1 MAGQPHAKVTKIHAA
16 FSKSYAEA
24 RQKFLNAAQQANLE
38 VESHIHPEKG
48 RDGEALAMDVVREG
62 PADAKHVLLISS
74 ACHGVEGYCG
84 SGVQIDA
91 LLSTEWH
98 QAVAQS
104 GVAVVY
110 VHALNPYG
118 FSHVRRV
125 TQENVDLNRNFHDF
139 SKALPE
145 NPAYKEIQHL
155 LLPEVW
161 PPNEANLQATQQY
174 ILEHGMP
181 KLQAA
186 VSQGQHHDPKGLFFG
201 GQAPTWSNQ
210 TIRKVLRQH
219 GGSAQKFAWIDLH
232 TGLGPSGVGERIY
245 AGANDAAA
253 IARARQWWGSGI
265 TSIYDGSSSSAF
277 LTGLMWM
284 SVQDECPQAEYTGI
298 ALEYGTLPPKEMLM
312 ALRADHWLHLH
323 PEAPEDLKKSI
334 KAQIFQAFYTDTDV
348 WRDQIIMQAREAMH
362 QAVKALS

>member
-1 MAGQPHAKVTKIHAA
+1 MTNIQAA
-16 FSKSYAEA
+16 FSKTYAEA
-24 RQKFLNAAQQANLE
+24 RQKFLSAAQKAGLQ
-38 VESHIHPEKG
+38 VESHVHPEKG
-48 RDGEALAMDVVREG
+48 RDGEELAMDVVREG
-62 PADAKHVLLISS
+62 PADAKHVLLVSS

-91 LLSTEWH
+91 LQNAEWH
-98 QAVAQS
+98 QAVAKS

-110 VHALNPYG
+110 VHALNPHG

-139 SKALPE
+139 SKPLPE

-161 PPNEANLQATQQY
+161 PPTQDNVQATLQY
-174 ILEHGMP
+174 IAEHGMP

-186 VSQGQHHDPKGLFFG
+186 VSQGQHHDPQGLFFG

-219 GGSAQKFAWIDLH
+219 GGRAQKFAWIDLH
-232 TGLGPSGVGERIY
+232 TGLGPSGVGERIF
-245 AGANDAAA
+245 AGDNDAQA
-253 IARARQWWGSGI
+253 IARARQWWGNI
-265 TSIYDGSSSSAF
+265 TSIYDGTSSSAF

-284 SVQDECPQAEYTGI
+284 SVKDECPQAEHTGI
-298 ALEYGTLPPKEMLM
+298 ALEYGTLPMNDMLM

-323 PEAPEDLKKSI
+323 PEASDELKKSI
-334 KAQIFQAFYTDTDV
+334 KAQIFKAFYTDTDE
-348 WRDQIIMQAREAMH
+348 WRTQIITQAREAMA
-362 QAVKALS
+362 QALQGLT

>member
-1 MAGQPHAKVTKIHAA
+1 MTSIHDA

-24 RQKFLNAAQQANLE
+24 RQKFLAAAAQAGLK

-48 RDGEALAMDVVREG
+48 RDGEELAMDVVREG
-62 PADAKHVLLISS
+62 PADAKHVLLVSS

-91 LLSTEWH
+91 LRSAEWH
-98 QAVAQS
+98 KAVAQS

-110 VHALNPYG
+110 VHALNPHG

-139 SKALPE
+139 SQPLPD
-145 NPAYKEIQHL
+145 NTAYKEVQHL
-155 LLPEVW
+155 LLPEQW
-161 PPNEANLQATQQY
+161 PPNEANQQETMAY
-174 ILEHGMP
+174 IAQHGMP

-201 GQAPTWSNQ
+201 GQGPTWSNQ

-219 GGSAQKFAWIDLH
+219 GGQAQKFAWIDLH

-245 AGANDAAA
+245 AGDNDAQA
-253 IARARQWWGSGI
+253 IARARQWWGSI
-265 TSIYDGSSSSAF
+265 TSIYDGTSSSAF

-284 SVQDECPQAEYTGI
+284 SVKDECPQAEHTGI
-298 ALEYGTLPPKEMLM
+298 ALEYGTLPMNDMLM

-323 PEAPEDLKKSI
+323 PEVSAELKKSI
-334 KAQIFQAFYTDTDV
+334 KAQIFNAFYTDTDE
-348 WRDQIIMQAREAMH
+348 WRTQIITQAREAMA
-362 QAVKALS
+362 QALQGLT

>member
-1 MAGQPHAKVTKIHAA
+1 MTNIHDA

-24 RQKFLNAAQQANLE
+24 RQKFLAAAAQAGLQ
-38 VESHIHPEKG
+38 VESHIHPNKG
-48 RDGEALAMDVVREG
+48 RDGEELAMDVAREG
-62 PADAKHVLLISS
+62 PADAKHVLLVSS

-91 LLSTEWH
+91 LRSAEWH
-98 QAVAQS
+98 KAVAQS

-110 VHALNPYG
+110 VHALNPHG

-139 SKALPE
+139 SKPLPD
-145 NPAYKEIQHL
+145 NTAYKEVQHL
-155 LLPEVW
+155 LLPDVW
-161 PPNEANLQATQQY
+161 PPNAANMQATMQY
-174 ILEHGMP
+174 IATHGMP

-210 TIRKVLRQH
+210 TIRKVLKQH
-219 GGSAQKFAWIDLH
+219 GGTAQKLAWIDLH
-232 TGLGPSGVGERIY
+232 TGLGPSGIGERIY

-253 IARARQWWGSGI
+253 IQRARTWWGNI
-265 TSIYDGSSSSAF
+265 TSIYDGTSSSAF

-284 SVQDECPQAEYTGI
+284 SVQDECPQTEYTGI
-298 ALEYGTLPPKEMLM
+298 ALEYGTLPMNDMLM

-323 PEAPEDLKKSI
+323 PEASDDLKKSI
-334 KAQIFQAFYTDTDV
+334 KAQIFNAFYTDTDE
-348 WRDQIIMQAREAMH
+348 WRAQIISQARDAMD
-362 QAVKALS
+362 QAIQGLK

>member
-1 MAGQPHAKVTKIHAA
+1 MTNIHDA

-24 RQKFLNAAQQANLE
+24 RQKFLNAAQQAGLQ
-38 VESHIHPEKG
+38 VESHIHPNKG
-48 RDGEALAMDVVREG
+48 RDGEELAMDVAREG
-62 PADAKHVLLISS
+62 PADAQHVLLISS

-91 LLSTEWH
+91 LQSAEWH
-98 QAVAQS
+98 KAVAQS

-110 VHALNPYG
+110 VHALNPHG

-139 SKALPE
+139 SKPLPD
-145 NPAYKEIQHL
+145 NIAYKEVQHL
-155 LLPEVW
+155 LLPDVW
-161 PPNEANLQATQQY
+161 PPNEVNQQATMQY
-174 ILEHGMP
+174 IAANGMP

-210 TIRKVLRQH
+210 TIRKVLRQQA
-219 GGSAQKFAWIDLH
+219 GKAQKFAWIDLH

-253 IARARQWWGSGI
+253 IASRMI
-265 TSIYDGSSSSAF
+265 TFG
-277 LTGLMWM
+277 
-284 SVQDECPQAEYTGI
+284 Q
-298 ALEYGTLPPKEMLM
+298 
-312 ALRADHWLHLH
+312 
-323 PEAPEDLKKSI
+323 
-334 KAQIFQAFYTDTDV
+334 
-348 WRDQIIMQAREAMH
+348 
-362 QAVKALS
+362 QAVVTSSPAGPAQLVY

>member
-1 MAGQPHAKVTKIHAA
+1 MTNIHDA

-24 RQKFLNAAQQANLE
+24 RQKFLTAAAQAGLQ
-38 VESHIHPEKG
+38 VESHIHPNKG
-48 RDGEALAMDVVREG
+48 RDGEELAMDVAREG
-62 PADAKHVLLISS
+62 PADAKHVLLVSS

-91 LLSTEWH
+91 LRSAEWH
-98 QAVAQS
+98 KAVAQS

-110 VHALNPYG
+110 VHALNPHG

-139 SKALPE
+139 SKPLPD
-145 NPAYKEIQHL
+145 NTAYKEVQHL
-155 LLPEVW
+155 LLPDVW
-161 PPNEANLQATQQY
+161 PPNEANMQATMQY
-174 ILEHGMP
+174 IATHGMP

-210 TIRKVLRQH
+210 TIRKVLKQH
-219 GGSAQKFAWIDLH
+219 GGTAQKLAWIDLH
-232 TGLGPSGVGERIY
+232 TGLGPSGIGERIY

-253 IARARQWWGSGI
+253 IQRARTWWGNI
-265 TSIYDGSSSSAF
+265 TSIYDGTSSSAF

-284 SVQDECPQAEYTGI
+284 SVQDECPQTEYTGI
-298 ALEYGTLPPKEMLM
+298 ALEYGTLPMNDMLM

-323 PEAPEDLKKSI
+323 PEASDDLKKSI
-334 KAQIFQAFYTDTDV
+334 KAQIFNAFYTDTDE
-348 WRDQIIMQAREAMH
+348 WRAQIISQARDAMA
-362 QAVKALS
+362 QAIQGLK

>member
-1 MAGQPHAKVTKIHAA
+1 MTTIHSA

-24 RQKFLNAAQQANLE
+24 RQKFLNAAQQAGLQ

-48 RDGEALAMDVVREG
+48 RDGEELAMDVAREG
-62 PADAKHVLLISS
+62 PLDAKHVLLVSS

-84 SGVQIDA
+84 SGVQVDA
-91 LLSTEWH
+91 LRSEQWH

-110 VHALNPYG
+110 VHALNPHG

-139 SKALPE
+139 SQPLPD
-145 NPAYKEIQHL
+145 NTAYKEVQHL
-155 LLPEVW
+155 LLPEQW
-161 PPNEANLQATQQY
+161 PPSAANQQETMAY
-174 ILEHGMP
+174 IAQHGMP

-201 GQAPTWSNQ
+201 GKAPTWSNL
-210 TIRKVLRQH
+210 TLRKVLRQH
-219 GGSAQKFAWIDLH
+219 VGQSQKFAWIDLH

-253 IARARQWWGSGI
+253 IARARQWWGNI

-298 ALEYGTLPPKEMLM
+298 ALEYGTLPMNDMLM

-323 PEAPEDLKKSI
+323 PEASEDLKKSI
-334 KAQIFQAFYTDTDV
+334 KAQIFQAFYTDTDE
-348 WRDQIIMQAREAMH
+348 WRQQIIAQARDAMS
-362 QAVKALS
+362 QALKGLK

>member
-1 MAGQPHAKVTKIHAA
+1 MVGQSDANVTNIQAA

-24 RQKFLNAAQQANLE
+24 RQKFLNAAQQAGLQI
-38 VESHIHPEKG
+38 ESHIHPEIG
-48 RDGEALAMDVVREG
+48 RDGETLAMDVVREG
-62 PADAKHVLLISS
+62 PLNAKHVLLISS
-74 ACHGVEGYCG
+74 ACHGVEGFCG

-91 LLSTEWH
+91 LQSAEWH
-98 QAVAQS
+98 RAVAQS

-110 VHALNPYG
+110 VHALNPHG
-118 FSHVRRV
+118 FSYIRRV

-139 SKALPE
+139 SKPLPE
-145 NPAYKEIQHL
+145 NPAYQEIQDL
-155 LLPEVW
+155 LLPQDW
-161 PPNEANLQATQQY
+161 PPNEDNLKAIQQY
-174 ILEHGMP
+174 ILAHGMTQ
-181 KLQAA
+181 LQAA
-186 VSQGQHHDPKGLFFG
+186 VSQGQHHDEKGLFFG
-201 GQAPTWSNQ
+201 GQSPTWSNQ

-253 IARARQWWGSGI
+253 IDRARQWWGQGI

-284 SVQDECPQAEYTGI
+284 AVQDECPTAEYTGI
-298 ALEYGTLPPKEMLM
+298 ALEYGTLPPNEMLM
-312 ALRADHWLHLH
+312 ALRADHWLHIH
-323 PEAPEDLKKSI
+323 PEASADLKKSI

-348 WRDQIIMQAREAMH
+348 WREQIILQAREAMH
-362 QAVKALS
+362 QAIKALS

>member
-1 MAGQPHAKVTKIHAA
+1 MNSIHTA

-24 RQKFLNAAQQANLE
+24 RQKFLSAAQQAGLQ
-38 VESHIHPEKG
+38 VASHVHPEKG
-48 RDGEALAMDVVREG
+48 RDGEELAMDVVREG
-62 PADAKHVLLISS
+62 PLNAQHVLLVSS

-91 LLSTEWH
+91 LRNSDWR

-110 VHALNPYG
+110 VHALNPHG

-139 SKALPE
+139 SKPLPD
-145 NPAYKEIQHL
+145 NTAYKEVQDL
-155 LLPEVW
+155 LLPEQW
-161 PPNEANLQATQQY
+161 PPNAANQQATAQY
-174 ILEHGMP
+174 IAQHGMS

-186 VSQGQHHDPKGLFFG
+186 VSQGQHHHPQGLFYG

-210 TIRKVLRQH
+210 TIRKVLKQH
-219 GGSAQKFAWIDLH
+219 GGSAQKMAWIDLH

-253 IARARQWWGSGI
+253 IARARQWWGNI
-265 TSIYDGSSSSAF
+265 TSIYDGTSSSAF

-284 SVQDECPQAEYTGI
+284 SVQDECPQAEHTGI
-298 ALEYGTLPPKEMLM
+298 ALEYGTLPMNDMLM
-312 ALRADHWLHLH
+312 ALRADHWLHIH
-323 PEAPEDLKKSI
+323 PEASAELRQSI
-334 KAQIFQAFYTDTDV
+334 KAQILNAFYTDTDA
-348 WRDQIIMQAREAMH
+348 WREQIIFQAREAML
-362 QAVKALS
+362 QAIQGLS

>member
-1 MAGQPHAKVTKIHAA
+1 MTNIHDA

-24 RQKFLNAAQQANLE
+24 RQKFLAAAAQVGLQ
-38 VESHIHPEKG
+38 VESHIHPNKG
-48 RDGEALAMDVVREG
+48 RDGEELAMDVAREG
-62 PADAKHVLLISS
+62 PADAKHVLLVSS

-91 LLSTEWH
+91 LRSAEWH
-98 QAVAQS
+98 KAVAQS

-110 VHALNPYG
+110 VHALNPHG

-139 SKALPE
+139 SKPLPD
-145 NPAYKEIQHL
+145 NTAYKEVQHL
-155 LLPEVW
+155 LLPDVW
-161 PPNEANLQATQQY
+161 PPNEANMQATMQY
-174 ILEHGMP
+174 IATHGMP

-219 GGSAQKFAWIDLH
+219 GGQAQKFAWIDLH

-245 AGANDAAA
+245 AGDNDAQA
-253 IARARQWWGSGI
+253 IARARQWWGNI
-265 TSIYDGSSSSAF
+265 TSIYDGTSSSAF

-284 SVQDECPQAEYTGI
+284 SVKDECPQAEHTGI
-298 ALEYGTLPPKEMLM
+298 ALEYGTLPLNDMLM

-323 PEAPEDLKKSI
+323 PEASDDLKKSI
-334 KAQIFQAFYTDTDV
+334 KAQIFNAFYTDTDE
-348 WRDQIIMQAREAMH
+348 WRTQIILQAREAMA
-362 QAVKALS
+362 QAIQGLK

>member
-1 MAGQPHAKVTKIHAA
+1 MTTIHDT

-24 RQKFLNAAQQANLE
+24 RQKFLDDAQQAGLQ

-48 RDGEALAMDVVREG
+48 RDGEELAMDVAREG

-91 LLSTEWH
+91 LRNSEWH

-110 VHALNPYG
+110 VHALNPHG

-125 TQENVDLNRNFHDF
+125 THENVDLNRNFHDF
-139 SKALPE
+139 SKPLPD
-145 NPAYKEIQHL
+145 NPAYKEVQHF
-155 LLPEVW
+155 LLPDVW
-161 PPNEANLQATQQY
+161 PPNEANLQTTMQFIAA
-174 ILEHGMP
+174 HGMP

-201 GQAPTWSNQ
+201 GQGPTWSNQ
-210 TIRKVLRQH
+210 TIRKVLRQQ
-219 GGSAQKFAWIDLH
+219 GGTAQKLAWIDLH

-245 AGANDAAA
+245 AGANDATA
-253 IARARQWWGSGI
+253 IERARQWWGNI
-265 TSIYDGSSSSAF
+265 TSIYDGSSTSSF

-284 SVQDECPQAEYTGI
+284 SVLDECPHAEYTGI
-298 ALEYGTLPPKEMLM
+298 ALEYGTLPMEDMLM
-312 ALRADHWLHLH
+312 ALRADHWLYIH
-323 PEAPEDLKKSI
+323 PEASDDLKQSI
-334 KAQIFQAFYTDTDV
+334 KAQIFNAFYTDTDE
-348 WRDQIIMQAREAMH
+348 WRAQIITQAREAMF
-362 QAVKALS
+362 QALQGLK

>member
-1 MAGQPHAKVTKIHAA
+1 MTNIHDA

-24 RQKFLNAAQQANLE
+24 RQKFLAAAAQVGLQ
-38 VESHIHPEKG
+38 VESHIHPNKG
-48 RDGEALAMDVVREG
+48 RDGEELAMDVAREG
-62 PADAKHVLLISS
+62 PADAKHVLLVSS

-91 LLSTEWH
+91 LRSAEWH
-98 QAVAQS
+98 KAVAQS

-110 VHALNPYG
+110 VHALNPHG

-139 SKALPE
+139 SKPLPD
-145 NPAYKEIQHL
+145 NTAYKEVQHL
-155 LLPEVW
+155 LLPDVW
-161 PPNEANLQATQQY
+161 PPNEANMQATMQY
-174 ILEHGMP
+174 IATHGMP

-210 TIRKVLRQH
+210 TVRKVLKQH
-219 GGSAQKFAWIDLH
+219 GGTAQKLAWIDLH
-232 TGLGPSGVGERIY
+232 TGLGPSGIGERIY

-253 IARARQWWGSGI
+253 IQRARTWWGNI
-265 TSIYDGSSSSAF
+265 TSIYDGTSSSAF

-284 SVQDECPQAEYTGI
+284 SVQDECPQTEYTGI
-298 ALEYGTLPPKEMLM
+298 ALEYGTLPMNDMLM

-323 PEAPEDLKKSI
+323 PEASDDLKKSI
-334 KAQIFQAFYTDTDV
+334 KAQIFNAFYTDTDE
-348 WRDQIIMQAREAMH
+348 WRAQIITQAREAMA
-362 QAVKALS
+362 QAIQGLK

>member
-1 MAGQPHAKVTKIHAA
+1 
-16 FSKSYAEA
+16 
-24 RQKFLNAAQQANLE
+24 
-38 VESHIHPEKG
+38 
-48 RDGEALAMDVVREG
+48 AMDVVREG
-62 PADAKHVLLISS
+62 PADAKQVLLVSS

-91 LLSTEWH
+91 MRSAEWH
-98 QAVAQS
+98 KAVAQS

-110 VHALNPYG
+110 VHALNPHG

-139 SKALPE
+139 SKPLPD
-145 NPAYKEIQHL
+145 NTAYKEVQHL
-155 LLPEVW
+155 LLPDVW
-161 PPNEANLQATQQY
+161 PPNEANMQATMQY
-174 ILEHGMP
+174 IATHGMP

-210 TIRKVLRQH
+210 TIRKVLKQQA
-219 GGSAQKFAWIDLH
+219 GKAQKLAWIDLH

-253 IARARQWWGSGI
+253 IARARQWWGNI
-265 TSIYDGSSSSAF
+265 TSIYDGTSSSAF

-298 ALEYGTLPPKEMLM
+298 AWAK
-312 ALRADHWLHLH
+312 HS
-323 PEAPEDLKKSI
+323 K
-334 KAQIFQAFYTDTDV
+334 V
-348 WRDQIIMQAREAMH
+348 
-362 QAVKALS
+362 

>member
-1 MAGQPHAKVTKIHAA
+1 MTTLHDAFDDA

-24 RQKFLNAAQQANLE
+24 RQKFLAAVAQAGLQ

-48 RDGEALAMDVVREG
+48 RDGEELAMDVVREG
-62 PADAKHVLLISS
+62 PANAKHVLLVSS

-91 LLSTEWH
+91 LRSTEWH
-98 QAVAQS
+98 KAVAQS

-110 VHALNPYG
+110 VHALNPHG

-139 SKALPE
+139 SQPLPD
-145 NPAYKEIQHL
+145 NTAYKEVQHL
-155 LLPEVW
+155 LLPEQW
-161 PPNEANLQATQQY
+161 PPNEANQQETMAY
-174 ILEHGMP
+174 IAQHGMP

-219 GGSAQKFAWIDLH
+219 GGQAQKFAWIDLH

-245 AGANDAAA
+245 AGDNDAQA
-253 IARARQWWGSGI
+253 IARARQWWGNI
-265 TSIYDGSSSSAF
+265 TSIYDGTSSSAF

-284 SVQDECPQAEYTGI
+284 SVKDECPQAEHTGI
-298 ALEYGTLPPKEMLM
+298 ALEYGTLPMNDMLM

-323 PEAPEDLKKSI
+323 PEASDELKKSI
-334 KAQIFQAFYTDTDV
+334 KAQIFKAFYTDTDE
-348 WRDQIIMQAREAMH
+348 WRTQIITQAREAMA
-362 QAVKALS
+362 QALQGLT

>member
-1 MAGQPHAKVTKIHAA
+1 MTNIHDA

-24 RQKFLNAAQQANLE
+24 RQKFLAAAAQAGLQ
-38 VESHIHPEKG
+38 VESHIHPNKG
-48 RDGEALAMDVVREG
+48 RDGEELAMDVAREG
-62 PADAKHVLLISS
+62 PADAKHVLLVSS

-91 LLSTEWH
+91 LRSAEWH
-98 QAVAQS
+98 KAVAQS

-110 VHALNPYG
+110 VHALNPHG

-139 SKALPE
+139 SKPLPD
-145 NPAYKEIQHL
+145 NTAYKEVQHL
-155 LLPEVW
+155 LLPDVW
-161 PPNEANLQATQQY
+161 PPNEANMQATMQY
-174 ILEHGMP
+174 IATHGMP

-210 TIRKVLRQH
+210 TIRKVLKQH
-219 GGSAQKFAWIDLH
+219 GGKAQKLAWIDLH
-232 TGLGPSGVGERIY
+232 TGLGPSGIGERIY

-253 IARARQWWGSGI
+253 IQRARTWWGNI
-265 TSIYDGSSSSAF
+265 TSIYDGTSSSAF

-284 SVQDECPQAEYTGI
+284 SVQDECPQTEYTGI
-298 ALEYGTLPPKEMLM
+298 ALEYGTLPMNDMLM

-323 PEAPEDLKKSI
+323 PEASDDLKKSI
-334 KAQIFQAFYTDTDV
+334 KAQIFNAFYTDTDE
-348 WRDQIIMQAREAMH
+348 WRAQIISQARDAMA
-362 QAVKALS
+362 QAIQGLK

>member
-1 MAGQPHAKVTKIHAA
+1 MTTLHDAYHDA
-16 FSKSYAEA
+16 FSKNYAEA
-24 RQKFLNAAQQANLE
+24 RQKFLAAAAQAGLK

-48 RDGEALAMDVVREG
+48 RDGEELAMDVVREG
-62 PADAKHVLLISS
+62 PADAKHVLLVSS

-91 LLSTEWH
+91 LRSAEWH
-98 QAVAQS
+98 KAVAQS

-110 VHALNPYG
+110 VHALNPHG

-139 SKALPE
+139 SQPLPD
-145 NPAYKEIQHL
+145 NTAYKEVQHL
-155 LLPEVW
+155 LLPEQW
-161 PPNEANLQATQQY
+161 PPNEANQQETMAY
-174 ILEHGMP
+174 IAQHGMP

-201 GQAPTWSNQ
+201 GQGPTWSNQ

-219 GGSAQKFAWIDLH
+219 GGHAQKFAWIDLH

-245 AGANDAAA
+245 AGDNDAQA
-253 IARARQWWGSGI
+253 IARARQWWGNI
-265 TSIYDGSSSSAF
+265 TSIYDGTSSSAF

-284 SVQDECPQAEYTGI
+284 SVKDECPQAEHTGI
-298 ALEYGTLPPKEMLM
+298 ALEYGTLPMNDMLM

-323 PEAPEDLKKSI
+323 PEASAELKKSI
-334 KAQIFQAFYTDTDV
+334 KAQIFNAFYTDNDE
-348 WRDQIIMQAREAMH
+348 WRTQIITQAREAMA
-362 QAVKALS
+362 QALQGLT

>member
-1 MAGQPHAKVTKIHAA
+1 MTSIHTA

-24 RQKFLNAAQQANLE
+24 RQKFLSAAQQAGLQ
-38 VESHIHPEKG
+38 VQSHAHPETG

-62 PADAKHVLLISS
+62 PIDAKHVLLVSS

-91 LLSTEWH
+91 LRNSDWH
-98 QAVAQS
+98 KAVAQS

-110 VHALNPYG
+110 VHALNPHG

-139 SKALPE
+139 SKPLP
-145 NPAYKEIQHL
+145 NNTAYKEVQDL
-155 LLPEVW
+155 LLPEQW
-161 PPNEANLQATQQY
+161 PPNAANQQALQQY
-174 ILEHGMP
+174 IAQHGMP

-186 VSQGQHHDPKGLFFG
+186 VSQGQHHDPQGLFFG

-219 GGSAQKFAWIDLH
+219 GGSAKKMAWIDLH

-253 IARARQWWGSGI
+253 TARARQRGGGLACVNGSPV
-265 TSIYDGSSSSAF
+265 TSSF
-277 LTGLMWM
+277 
-284 SVQDECPQAEYTGI
+284 P
-298 ALEYGTLPPKEMLM
+298 GTLGG
-312 ALRADHWLHLH
+312 AY
-323 PEAPEDLKKSI
+323 S
-334 KAQIFQAFYTDTDV
+334 V
-348 WRDQIIMQAREAMH
+348 W
-362 QAVKALS
+362 

>member
-1 MAGQPHAKVTKIHAA
+1 MTNIHDA

-24 RQKFLNAAQQANLE
+24 RQKFLAAAAQAGLQ
-38 VESHIHPEKG
+38 VESHIHPNKG
-48 RDGEALAMDVVREG
+48 RDGEELAMDVAREG
-62 PADAKHVLLISS
+62 PADAKHVLLVSS

-91 LLSTEWH
+91 LRSAEWH
-98 QAVAQS
+98 KAVAQS

-110 VHALNPYG
+110 VHALNPHG

-139 SKALPE
+139 SKPLPD
-145 NPAYKEIQHL
+145 NTAYKEVQHL
-155 LLPEVW
+155 LLPDVW
-161 PPNEANLQATQQY
+161 PPNEANMQATMQY
-174 ILEHGMP
+174 IATHGMP

-210 TIRKVLRQH
+210 TIRKVLKQH
-219 GGSAQKFAWIDLH
+219 GGTAQKLAWIDLH
-232 TGLGPSGVGERIY
+232 TGLGPSGIGERIY

-253 IARARQWWGSGI
+253 IQRARTWWGNI
-265 TSIYDGSSSSAF
+265 TSIYDGTSSSAF

-284 SVQDECPQAEYTGI
+284 SVQDECPQTEYTGI
-298 ALEYGTLPPKEMLM
+298 ALEYGTLPMNDMLM

-323 PEAPEDLKKSI
+323 PEASDDLKKSI
-334 KAQIFQAFYTDTDV
+334 KAQIFNAFYTDTDE
-348 WRDQIIMQAREAMH
+348 WRAQIISQAREAMA
-362 QAVKALS
+362 QAIQGLK

>member
-1 MAGQPHAKVTKIHAA
+1 MTNIHDA

-24 RQKFLNAAQQANLE
+24 RQKFLAAAAQVGLQ
-38 VESHIHPEKG
+38 VESHIHPNKG
-48 RDGEALAMDVVREG
+48 RDGEELAMDVAREG
-62 PADAKHVLLISS
+62 PADAKHVLLVSS

-91 LLSTEWH
+91 LRSAEWH
-98 QAVAQS
+98 KAVAQS

-110 VHALNPYG
+110 VHALNPHG

-139 SKALPE
+139 SKPLPD
-145 NPAYKEIQHL
+145 NTAYKEVQHL
-155 LLPEVW
+155 LLPDVW
-161 PPNEANLQATQQY
+161 PPNEANMQATMQY
-174 ILEHGMP
+174 IATHGMP

-210 TIRKVLRQH
+210 IIRKVLKQH
-219 GGSAQKFAWIDLH
+219 GGTAQKLAWIDLH
-232 TGLGPSGVGERIY
+232 TGLGPSGIGERIY

-253 IARARQWWGSGI
+253 IQRARTWWGNI
-265 TSIYDGSSSSAF
+265 TSIYDGTSSSAF

-284 SVQDECPQAEYTGI
+284 SVQDECPQTEYTGI
-298 ALEYGTLPPKEMLM
+298 ALEYGTLPMNDMLM

-323 PEAPEDLKKSI
+323 PEASDDLKKSI
-334 KAQIFQAFYTDTDV
+334 KAQIFNAFYTDTDE
-348 WRDQIIMQAREAMH
+348 WRAQIISQARDAMA
-362 QAVKALS
+362 QAIQGLK

>member
-1 MAGQPHAKVTKIHAA
+1 MSDVQSS
-16 FSKSYAEA
+16 FSRSYAEA
-24 RQKFLNAAQQANLE
+24 RQKFLDAAQAAGLAVDSN
-38 VESHIHPEKG
+38 IHPLKG
-48 RDGEALAMDVVREG
+48 RDGEELAMDVVREG
-62 PADAKHVLLISS
+62 PANAKHVLLVSS

-91 LLSTEWH
+91 LRSAEWH
-98 QAVAQS
+98 KAVAQS

-110 VHALNPYG
+110 VHALNPHG

-139 SKALPE
+139 SQPLPDNTE
-145 NPAYKEIQHL
+145 YKEVQHL
-155 LLPEVW
+155 LLPEQW
-161 PPNEANLQATQQY
+161 PPNEANQQETMAY
-174 ILEHGMP
+174 IAQHGMP

-201 GQAPTWSNQ
+201 GQGPTWSNQ

-219 GGSAQKFAWIDLH
+219 GGQAQKFAWIDLH

-245 AGANDAAA
+245 AGDNDAQA
-253 IARARQWWGSGI
+253 IARARQWWGNI
-265 TSIYDGSSSSAF
+265 TSIYDGTSSSAF

-284 SVQDECPQAEYTGI
+284 SVKDECPQAEHTGI
-298 ALEYGTLPPKEMLM
+298 ALEYGTLPMNDMLM

-323 PEAPEDLKKSI
+323 PEASAELKKSI
-334 KAQIFQAFYTDTDV
+334 KAQIFNAFYTDTDE
-348 WRDQIIMQAREAMH
+348 WRTQIITQAREAMA
-362 QAVKALS
+362 QALQGLT